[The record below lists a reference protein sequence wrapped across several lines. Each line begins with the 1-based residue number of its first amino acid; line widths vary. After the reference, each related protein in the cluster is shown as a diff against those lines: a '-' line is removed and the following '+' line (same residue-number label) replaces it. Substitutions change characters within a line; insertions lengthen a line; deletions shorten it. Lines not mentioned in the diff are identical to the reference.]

1 MILIDTSV
9 WIEHLRTGDRELA
22 HLLDTD
28 QALVHP
34 FVIGELA
41 CGNLAR
47 RQEILAM
54 LQDLPAIPAA
64 EDSEVLYF
72 IERNGLMERGIGYI
86 DVHLLAAVTLVPP
99 ARLWTR
105 DKRLEA
111 AADGLGLAHQ
121 VSRIGSPS

>member
-9 WIEHLRTGDRELA
+9 WIEHLRAGNRELA

-41 CGNLAR
+41 CGNLAQ
-47 RQEILAM
+47 RQEVLTM
-54 LQDLPAIPAA
+54 LRDLPALPAA
-64 EDSEVLYF
+64 EDPEVLYF
-72 IERNGLMERGIGYI
+72 IEQNELMGLGIGYI
-86 DVHLLAAVTLVPP
+86 DMHLLAATALAPP

-105 DKRLEA
+105 DRRLTA
-111 AADGLGLAHQ
+111 AADKVELAY
-121 VSRIGSPS
+121 RMKT

>member
-22 HLLDTD
+22 HLLDAD

-47 RQEILAM
+47 RQEVLAM
-54 LQDLPAIPAA
+54 LQDLPALPAA
-64 EDSEVLYF
+64 EASEVLYF
-72 IERNGLMERGIGYI
+72 IGRNRLMGLGIGYI
-86 DVHLLAAVTLVPP
+86 DMHLLAAVTLAPP
-99 ARLWTR
+99 AQLWTR

-111 AADGLGLAHQ
+111 VADRLGLAH

>member
-9 WIEHLRTGDRELA
+9 WIGHLRTGDRELT
-22 HLLDTD
+22 HLLETD

-34 FVIGELA
+34 FIIGELA

-54 LQDLPAIPAA
+54 LQDLPTLAAA

-72 IERNGLMERGIGYI
+72 IGRNQLMGRGIGYI
-86 DVHLLAAVTLVPP
+86 DMHLLAAAALAPP

-105 DKRLEA
+105 DKRLGA
-111 AADGLGLAHQ
+111 AAEGLGLAH
-121 VSRIGSPS
+121 G